1 MKGSRLSSFHNIA
14 KSRVFRKHMATPTA
28 AIDGTSPSGQ
38 YGADGPH
45 CDKSLFFVQ
54 FLGSPVI
61 KISKRL
67 VVIHY
72 AEYAEY
78 SLDCEK
84 SL

>member
-1 MKGSRLSSFHNIA
+1 MA

-28 AIDGTSPSGQ
+28 AIDGAPPSGQ

-45 CDKSLFFVQ
+45 CNKSLFFAQ

-61 KISKRL
+61 NISKRL
-67 VVIHY
+67 VVTHY

-78 SLDCEK
+78 PLDY
-84 SL
+84 